1 MALATLGLFVFSL
14 PTIPLQD
21 WDEGHAWRH
30 PSQTTVGG
38 SGQPTQF
45 TGKDNDTLTI
55 SAIVALRN
63 EKGSYN
69 ISLILLFPMVIVA
82 LRNEKGS
89 YNTHRTPYPLQQIV
103 ALRNEKGSYN

>member
-55 SAIVALRN
+55 SAELRP
-63 EKGSYN
+63 EITGGDLSIEVLKRMADTGHCST
-69 ISLILLFPMVIVA
+69 A
-82 LRNEKGS
+82 K
-89 YNTHRTPYPLQQIV
+89 
-103 ALRNEKGSYN
+103 

>member
-14 PTIPLQD
+14 PTVPLQD

-45 TGKDNDTLTI
+45 TGKDNGTDSGYHEFIWVGRGEVFTI
-55 SAIVALRN
+55 RSGIQ
-63 EKGSYN
+63 
-69 ISLILLFPMVIVA
+69 
-82 LRNEKGS
+82 
-89 YNTHRTPYPLQQIV
+89 RT
-103 ALRNEKGSYN
+103 S